1 MERVLQ
7 FLPYGSGYH
16 WCVPPLR
23 GGLPLDALLRRIGL
37 LERGAY
43 AERTYGRWSVH
54 CSFLPDGSGYHW
66 MLSSPAGR
74 VADGVLLVGG
84 AGCRCAEEAG
94 ERAF

>member
-7 FLPYGSGYH
+7 L
-16 WCVPPLR
+16 PPLR
-23 GGLPLDALLRRIGL
+23 FGLPLVR
-37 LERGAY
+37 
-43 AERTYGRWSVH
+43 
-54 CSFLPDGSGYHW
+54 
-66 MLSSPAGR
+66 SSPAGR